1 MSDTKYNTSP
11 TLINSLLNFPKFAQN
26 IYQCLYPDDL
36 TITQEEIKPI
46 SLTGV
51 CNEGPHNDFGFFV
64 QDKRMMLFVETQHVS
79 PQNALLRSMLYL
91 AAAYSDFCIENHLP
105 VYKES
110 PVSLPRPEVFLI
122 CTENNSDMPDTLQL
136 FDSKDNS
143 KPVSI
148 KAKVL
153 KHTGTGN
160 VVDQYISFC
169 QIRNQQEASCS
180 EIEEAWSNTIQI
192 CSKED
197 ILTQFLHS

>member
-26 IYQCLYPDDL
+26 IYQCLYPSEPAITPDD
-36 TITQEEIKPI
+36 IKPI
-46 SLTGV
+46 SLAGV
-51 CNEGPHNDFGFFV
+51 YNEDPHNDFGFFV
-64 QDKRMMLFVETQHVS
+64 RDKRIMLFVETQHE
-79 PQNALLRSMLYL
+79 PTQNALLRSMLYL
-91 AAAYSDFCIENHLP
+91 AAAYSNFCIENHLP
-105 VYKES
+105 VYKEA